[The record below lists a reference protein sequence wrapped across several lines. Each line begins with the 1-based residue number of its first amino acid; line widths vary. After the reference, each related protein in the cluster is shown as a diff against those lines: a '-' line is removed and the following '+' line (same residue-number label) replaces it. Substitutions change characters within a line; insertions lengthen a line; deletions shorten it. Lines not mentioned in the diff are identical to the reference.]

1 VQGRK
6 SADCGRTRRRNE
18 RPKEGEPGA
27 DLSENRTGPDR
38 PMRRG
43 ATHVALAVS
52 LSRVAG
58 LIRERIFAQ
67 YLGTSDAAD
76 AFGAALRIPMLMDS
90 VFGDRVMSSAFIPR
104 YSRLLAAG
112 PRGESTRL
120 AWAVASI
127 QALLVAVVVLAGVV
141 LAPVLVAWIAPGF
154 GEEKSALTI
163 RLVRILFPA
172 IGLLALGSWC
182 LGVLT
187 SHRRFFLPY
196 IVPILSAASISVAV
210 IQAGSGRARP
220 DIAVAA
226 AWGALAGAALQVLAQ
241 LPWVVRALGRRPARR
256 AGSGEDL
263 REVGRNAI
271 PATARGLVGRLG
283 TWVEVA
289 IAGFISTGALAGL
302 NYAQLLYSLP
312 VGLFTV
318 AISAAMLPELSAAT
332 ANSGTVVPRLAGALD
347 AALRHT
353 AWLLVACAVAFI
365 ALGDVITAAVY
376 QGGHFTSDDVVYVWV
391 ILAASSFGLVGSSM
405 GGLHA
410 TAFYAIGDAKTPL
423 KSALFRLGARALL
436 GVLLA
441 IPLVRVLGLEPK
453 WGAAGL
459 GAAIGISGWIEFLLL
474 RRWLDERLGIVRSPH
489 FVPYLVTL
497 WLIAGL
503 AAGIAW
509 VVRIAIPTEEP
520 ITRAAAVLGTYGV
533 AYLGVSLIAGLRE
546 PRTLLSQLHSFIR
559 N

>member
-1 VQGRK
+1 VRV
-6 SADCGRTRRRNE
+6 
-18 RPKEGEPGA
+18 
-27 DLSENRTGPDR
+27 GPDR

-58 LIRERIFAQ
+58 LIRERIIAQ
-67 YLGTSDAAD
+67 YLGTSAAAD
-76 AFGAALRIPMLMDS
+76 AFGAAMRIPTLMDS
-90 VFGDRVMSSAFIPR
+90 LFGERVISSAFIPR
-104 YSRLLAAG
+104 YSRLLAGG

-127 QALLVAVVVLAGVV
+127 QALLVAALVLAGEL
-141 LAPVLVAWIAPGF
+141 LAPGLVAWIAPGF
-154 GEEKSALTI
+154 DAGTAALTV

-172 IGLLALGSWC
+172 IGLLVLGSWC

-210 IQAGSGRARP
+210 IEAGSGRERP

-241 LPWVVRALGRRPARR
+241 LPWVIRALGRRPAVWDRR
-256 AGSGEDL
+256 NEAL
-263 REVGRNAI
+263 RDVGRNAL

-318 AISAAMLPELSAAT
+318 AISAAMLPELAAAT
-332 ANSGTVVPRLAGALD
+332 ADSGTVVTRLAGALD

-353 AWLLVACAVAFI
+353 AFLLVGCAVAFI

-376 QGGHFTSDDVVYVWV
+376 QGGHFTSDDVTYVWV
-391 ILAASSFGLVGSSM
+391 ILAASSLGLVGSSM

-410 TAFYAIGDAKTPL
+410 TAFYAMGDARTPL
-423 KSALFRLGARALL
+423 KSALFRLGARAVL

-441 IPLVRVLGLEPK
+441 IPLVRLLGLEPK

-474 RRWLDERLGIVRSPH
+474 RRWLDERLGLVRSPH
-489 FVPYLVTL
+489 FVPYLITL
-497 WLIAGL
+497 WLIAGV
-503 AAGIAW
+503 AAAAAWAVRLGIG
-509 VVRIAIPTEEP
+509 TGEP
-520 ITRAAAVLGTYGV
+520 IARAALVLGTYGI
-533 AYLGVSLIAGLRE
+533 AYMAISLIAGLRE
-546 PRTLLSQLHSFIR
+546 PRTLLSQLRSFVR
-559 N
+559 G